1 MELIV
6 YENELKRRGRLKTG
20 SVRIARTLDSEDEGD
35 AVSLY
40 YD

>member
-6 YENELKRRGRLKTG
+6 YEKKPKRRGRTKTG
-20 SVRIARTLDSEDEGD
+20 SMRIARTLDSEDDGD